1 MQNYQSHSIKVL
13 KGLEGVRKRPGMYI
27 GDTNVGGLHHMVYE
41 VVDNAVDESMAGFC
55 DTINITLTDEG
66 SCIVEDNGRGIPVDI
81 HPTEK
86 IPACTVVLTILHAG
100 GKFDN
105 DTYKV
110 SGGLHGVGVSVVN
123 ALSKR
128 LIMTIK
134 KEGQIYRQ
142 EFEKGIPIS
151 ELEIIGKTKSAKESG
166 TTIEFFPDESVMEVV
181 EFQAGILQK
190 RFKEM
195 AYLNDGLKISFKEE
209 KTQLQE
215 TYFYEDGLKQF
226 VKDSAKKEL
235 LTPIIS
241 FKSMDE
247 ETRTSIEVALAYA
260 DDYNENTLSFVNN
273 IKTSEGGTHEA
284 GFKMGLSK
292 AILQYIDNNIKTK
305 ESRPISEDIK
315 EGLIAVV
322 SLKMSEPLFEGQ
334 TKSKLGSSYARALV
348 SKLVY
353 DKIHQFLEENPNEA
367 KIIANKALLAAKAR
381 EASKKARELT
391 RKKDNLSV
399 GTLPGKLADCQ
410 SKDPLESEIF
420 LVEGDSAGGSAKQG
434 RDRVFQAI
442 LPLKGKILNVEK
454 SHLSKILKS
463 EEIKNMITAFGC
475 GIQESFEI
483 EKLRY
488 HKIIIMTDA
497 DVDGSHIQTLLM
509 TFFYRYLRPL
519 IEQGHVYIAQAPLYK
534 YKKGKT
540 EIYLKDSVA
549 LDHFLIEHG
558 INSVDIEGIGKND
571 LMNLLKVAR
580 HYRYALLEL
589 EKRYNL
595 LEILRFLIETKDA
608 LSLDMKV
615 LEKSILE
622 KLEGL
627 NYQILRSFATEE
639 SLHLHAQTP
648 KGLVEFNLDDNLF
661 KEVLFEEANYTYQKL
676 MEYNL
681 DFLENKDILA
691 FLEEV
696 ENHAKKGAN
705 IQRYKG
711 LGEMNPN
718 DLWETTMHKENRS
731 LIKLKIEDLEKTD
744 AIFSLCM
751 GDEVEPRRAFIQAHA
766 KDVKQLD
773 V

>member
-27 GDTNVGGLHHMVYE
+27 GDTNIGGLHHMVYE

-215 TYFYEDGLKQF
+215 TYFYKDGLKQF

-235 LTPIIS
+235 LTPIIA

-292 AILQYIDNNIKTK
+292 AVLQYIDNNIKTK

-322 SLKMSEPLFEGQ
+322 SLKMSDPLFEGQ

-454 SHLSKILKS
+454 KPF
-463 EEIKNMITAFGC
+463 IKNP
-475 GIQESFEI
+475 
-483 EKLRY
+483 
-488 HKIIIMTDA
+488 KI
-497 DVDGSHIQTLLM
+497 
-509 TFFYRYLRPL
+509 
-519 IEQGHVYIAQAPLYK
+519 
-534 YKKGKT
+534 
-540 EIYLKDSVA
+540 
-549 LDHFLIEHG
+549 
-558 INSVDIEGIGKND
+558 
-571 LMNLLKVAR
+571 
-580 HYRYALLEL
+580 
-589 EKRYNL
+589 
-595 LEILRFLIETKDA
+595 
-608 LSLDMKV
+608 
-615 LEKSILE
+615 
-622 KLEGL
+622 
-627 NYQILRSFATEE
+627 
-639 SLHLHAQTP
+639 
-648 KGLVEFNLDDNLF
+648 
-661 KEVLFEEANYTYQKL
+661 
-676 MEYNL
+676 
-681 DFLENKDILA
+681 
-691 FLEEV
+691 
-696 ENHAKKGAN
+696 
-705 IQRYKG
+705 
-711 LGEMNPN
+711 
-718 DLWETTMHKENRS
+718 
-731 LIKLKIEDLEKTD
+731 
-744 AIFSLCM
+744 
-751 GDEVEPRRAFIQAHA
+751 RRN
-766 KDVKQLD
+766 
-773 V
+773 